1 MGVMAQ
7 GGRSVIGIADRLAAL
22 LDEDGCAR
30 HPWPAALVAGH
41 YPDSTRDL
49 ADAAHL
55 LCMLHARY
63 PGVIDHAANRTPQSQ
78 ARDWLYRAAAGF
90 ASERG
95 YLTRLVVAVGP
106 LPSTPGQAQS
116 EAVVTAQRHAL
127 ATLSQSDR
135 AGTAFGAAMALALD
149 WPAIRPMLDAASDRV
164 GLVPPPLD
172 LPSFEDTIGIATMLA
187 DTPGLDRA
195 MGFGAEQLL
204 AQHRGLWDLLE
215 SRAAARSAD

>member
-1 MGVMAQ
+1 MAHN
-7 GGRSVIGIADRLAAL
+7 GRTGIGIADRLAAL
-22 LDEDGCAR
+22 LGEDGCAN
-30 HPWPAALVAGH
+30 HSWPALAARIENPH
-41 YPDSTRDL
+41 AMRDL

-63 PGVIDHAANRTPQSQ
+63 PGVIDHAADRTPQPA
-78 ARDWLYRAAAGF
+78 ARQWLYSAAAAF

-149 WPAIRPMLDAASDRV
+149 WPATRVILDAAADRV

-172 LPSFEDTIGIATMLA
+172 LPSFEDSIETATALG
-187 DTPGLDRA
+187 DTPGFERA

-215 SRAAARSAD
+215 SRAAARAEG